1 MRADGG
7 RHRIRVVLRAIRHDV
22 AHESR
27 HRHQMHAI
35 AGTLFQCTGHS
46 VDILEDVSEL
56 VRKLVAERLV
66 AFMRCCELPRI
77 IVVQTNNVAM
87 GK

>member
-7 RHRIRVVLRAIRHDV
+7 RHRIRDLLRAIRQNV
-22 AHESR
+22 THESR
-27 HRHQMHAI
+27 HHHQMHAI

-46 VDILEDVSEL
+46 VDLLEDVSEL

-66 AFMRCCELPRI
+66 VFMRCCELPRI
-77 IVVQTNNVAM
+77 IVV
-87 GK
+87 